1 MRCFKY
7 AYELLV
13 NGFDK
18 EFIVKSVILKGLQKD
33 DINVLKS
40 SLNSESEWYKYV
52 KQ

>member
-7 AYELLV
+7 SYELLV
-13 NGFDK
+13 NDFDK

-40 SLNSESEWYKYV
+40 SLNSGNEWYKYV
-52 KQ
+52 K

>member
-7 AYELLV
+7 TYELLV

-18 EFIVKSVILKGLQKD
+18 DFIVKSVVLKGLGKD

-40 SLNSESEWYKYV
+40 SLSSGNEWYKYV
-52 KQ
+52 K